1 MPYPNNKHTQRR
13 NSRQTKGATGLL
25 RRLTTNYSFNAA
37 PYLGQQAPGLMGAI
51 RYAIKDILLSVG
63 VPLLYTIIL
72 IVAYM
77 IWIPFLIY
85 ALIWFLQQ

>member
-1 MPYPNNKHTQRR
+1 MPYPNSKHTQRR
-13 NSRQTKGATGLL
+13 NSRQTKGATGL
-25 RRLTTNYSFNAA
+25 YSFNAA

>member
-1 MPYPNNKHTQRR
+1 MPYPHNKHTQRR
-13 NSRQTKGATGLL
+13 NSRQTKGATGL
-25 RRLTTNYSFNAA
+25 YSFNAA
-37 PYLGQQAPGLMGAI
+37 PYLGQPAPGLMGAI

-85 ALIWFLQQ
+85 ALVWFLQQ